1 MIEYLVFVP
10 LGYLLGAIP
19 FGYIAGKLFGG
30 VDVRDH
36 GSGSIGMTNVMRT
49 VSPPVAILVLALD
62 MGKAAG
68 AVLAARFLIDAP
80 LVETLTGIAV
90 IAGHSWSVFIGFSGG
105 KGTAT
110 GWGALFALSPIAG
123 IVASVI
129 GVGLVAI
136 TRYVS
141 LGSIV
146 AATLG
151 SVTLAVLALA
161 NVSVF
166 FDVHLEYAL
175 YGAVGAP
182 IILFKHRD
190 NIQRL
195 LNGEERKLGQKVDT
209 VPEPTETQRGKGLRW
224 PRSA

>member
-68 AVLAARFLIDAP
+68 AVVLARVIADAP
-80 LVETLTGIAV
+80 MVETLTGIAV
-90 IAGHSWSVFIGFSGG
+90 IAGHSWSVFIGFTGG

-151 SVTLAVLALA
+151 ALTLAVIAVVNEA
-161 NVSVF
+161 VP
-166 FDVHLEYAL
+166 LEYVL
-175 YGAVGAP
+175 YGAAGAP

-195 LNGEERKLGQKVDT
+195 LKGEERKLGQKVDT
-209 VPEPTETQRGKGLRW
+209 VPDPTETQRGKGLRW

>member
-1 MIEYLVFVP
+1 MIEYLIFVP
-10 LGYLLGAIP
+10 LGYILGAIP
-19 FGYIAGKLFGG
+19 FGLIAGKLFGG

-49 VSPPVAILVLALD
+49 VSPPVAILVLILD

-68 AVLAARFLIDAP
+68 AVLLVKFIADAP
-80 LVETLTGIAV
+80 MVETLTGIAV

-123 IVASVI
+123 IVASII
-129 GVGLVAI
+129 GVGLVAL

-151 SVTLAVLALA
+151 SLTLAVLAVV
-161 NVSVF
+161 NDSVP
-166 FDVHLEYAL
+166 LEYAL

-195 LNGEERKLGQKVDT
+195 IKGDERKLGQKVDT
-209 VPEPTETQRGKGLRW
+209 IPDTTAAERGKGLRW

>member
-1 MIEYLVFVP
+1 MTEYLVFVP

-19 FGYIAGKLFGG
+19 FGLIAGKLFGG

-36 GSGSIGMTNVMRT
+36 GSGSTGMTNVMRT

-68 AVLAARFLIDAP
+68 AVGLARIIADAP
-80 LVETLTGIAV
+80 MVETLTGIAV

-129 GVGLVAI
+129 GVGLVAL

-151 SVTLAVLALA
+151 SLTLAVLALV
-161 NVSVF
+161 NDSVP
-166 FDVHLEYAL
+166 LEYAL

-182 IILFKHRD
+182 IILLKHRD

-195 LNGEERKLGQKVDT
+195 LKGDERKLGQRVDT
-209 VPEPTETQRGKGLRW
+209 VPDPTDTQRGKGLRW

>member
-49 VSPPVAILVLALD
+49 VSRPVAILVLALD
-62 MGKAAG
+62 MGKAVG
-68 AVLAARFLIDAP
+68 AVVLAGMIADAP

-123 IVASVI
+123 IVASII
-129 GVGLVAI
+129 GVGLVAL

-141 LGSIV
+141 LGSMV

-151 SVTLAVLALA
+151 SLTLAIFAV
-161 NVSVF
+161 VSESVP
-166 FDVHLEYAL
+166 LEYAL

-195 LNGEERKLGQKVDT
+195 LKGDERKLGQKVDT
-209 VPEPTETQRGKGLRW
+209 VPDPTDSQRGKGLRW

>member
-1 MIEYLVFVP
+1 MTEYLVFVP

-19 FGYIAGKLFGG
+19 FGLIAGKLFGG

-36 GSGSIGMTNVMRT
+36 GSGSTGMTNVMRT

-68 AVLAARFLIDAP
+68 AVVLARIIADAP
-80 LVETLTGIAV
+80 MVETLTGIAV
-90 IAGHSWSVFIGFSGG
+90 IVGHSWSAFIGFSGG

-129 GVGLVAI
+129 GVGLVAL

-151 SVTLAVLALA
+151 SLTLAVLALV
-161 NVSVF
+161 NDSVP
-166 FDVHLEYAL
+166 LEYAL

-182 IILFKHRD
+182 IILLKHRD

-195 LNGEERKLGQKVDT
+195 LKGDERKLGQRVDT
-209 VPEPTETQRGKGLRW
+209 VPDPAETQRGKGLRW

>member
-1 MIEYLVFVP
+1 VIEYLVFVP

-19 FGYIAGKLFGG
+19 FGFIAGKLFGG

-62 MGKAAG
+62 MGKAIG
-68 AVLAARFLIDAP
+68 AVILARIIADAP

-129 GVGLVAI
+129 GVGLIAL

-151 SVTLAVLALA
+151 ALTLAVIALVNDA
-161 NVSVF
+161 VP
-166 FDVHLEYAL
+166 LEYAL
-175 YGAVGAP
+175 YGAGGVP

-195 LNGEERKLGQKVDT
+195 LRGDERKLGQKVDT
-209 VPEPTETQRGKGLRW
+209 VPGPTDTQRGKGLRW

>member
-1 MIEYLVFVP
+1 
-10 LGYLLGAIP
+10 
-19 FGYIAGKLFGG
+19 
-30 VDVRDH
+30 
-36 GSGSIGMTNVMRT
+36 MTNVMRT

-62 MGKAAG
+62 MGKAIG
-68 AVLAARFLIDAP
+68 AVILARIIADAP
-80 LVETLTGIAV
+80 LVETLTGVAV

-129 GVGLVAI
+129 GVGLIAL

-151 SVTLAVLALA
+151 AITLAVIALV
-161 NVSVF
+161 NDSVP
-166 FDVHLEYAL
+166 LEYAL

-195 LNGEERKLGQKVDT
+195 LRGDERKLGQKVDT
-209 VPEPTETQRGKGLRW
+209 VPGPTDTQRGKGLRW

>member
-1 MIEYLVFVP
+1 MIDYLVFVFVP

-68 AVLAARFLIDAP
+68 AVILARIIADVP
-80 LVETLTGIAV
+80 MVETLTGIAV

-129 GVGLVAI
+129 GVGLVAL

-151 SVTLAVLALA
+151 SLTLAVIAVV
-161 NVSVF
+161 NDTVP
-166 FDVHLEYAL
+166 LEYAL

-195 LNGEERKLGQKVDT
+195 IKGDERKLGQKVDT
-209 VPEPTETQRGKGLRW
+209 VPESTDGQRGKGLRW

>member
-19 FGYIAGKLFGG
+19 FGFIAGKLFGG

-62 MGKAAG
+62 MGKAIG
-68 AVLAARFLIDAP
+68 AVILARIIADAP

-129 GVGLVAI
+129 GVGLIAL

-151 SVTLAVLALA
+151 AITLAVIALV
-161 NVSVF
+161 NDSVP
-166 FDVHLEYAL
+166 LEYAL
-175 YGAVGAP
+175 YGAVGAA

-195 LNGEERKLGQKVDT
+195 LRGDERKLGQKVDT
-209 VPEPTETQRGKGLRW
+209 VPGPTDTQRGKGLRW

>member
-1 MIEYLVFVP
+1 MTEYLVFVP

-19 FGYIAGKLFGG
+19 FGLIAGKLFGG

-36 GSGSIGMTNVMRT
+36 GSGSTGMTNVMRT

-68 AVLAARFLIDAP
+68 AVVLARIIADAP
-80 LVETLTGIAV
+80 MVETLTGIAV
-90 IAGHSWSVFIGFSGG
+90 IVGHSWSAFIGFSGG

-129 GVGLVAI
+129 GVGLVAL

-151 SVTLAVLALA
+151 SLTLAALALV
-161 NVSVF
+161 NDSVP
-166 FDVHLEYAL
+166 LEYAL

-182 IILFKHRD
+182 IILLKHRD

-195 LNGEERKLGQKVDT
+195 LKGDERKLGQRVDT
-209 VPEPTETQRGKGLRW
+209 VPDPADTQREKGLRW

>member
-19 FGYIAGKLFGG
+19 FGFIAGKLFGG

-62 MGKAAG
+62 MGKAIG
-68 AVLAARFLIDAP
+68 AVILARIIADAP

-110 GWGALFALSPIAG
+110 GWGALFALSPVAG

-129 GVGLVAI
+129 GVGVIAL

-151 SVTLAVLALA
+151 AITLAVIALM
-161 NVSVF
+161 NDSVP
-166 FDVHLEYAL
+166 LEYAL
-175 YGAVGAP
+175 YGAVGAA

-195 LNGEERKLGQKVDT
+195 LRGDERKLGQKVDT
-209 VPEPTETQRGKGLRW
+209 VPGPTDTQRGKGLRW

>member
-19 FGYIAGKLFGG
+19 FGFIAGKLFGG

-62 MGKAAG
+62 MGKAIG
-68 AVLAARFLIDAP
+68 AVILARIIADAP

-129 GVGLVAI
+129 GVGLIAL

-146 AATLG
+146 AASLG
-151 SVTLAVLALA
+151 AITLAVIALA
-161 NVSVF
+161 NDSVP
-166 FDVHLEYAL
+166 LEYAL
-175 YGAVGAP
+175 YGAVGAA

-195 LNGEERKLGQKVDT
+195 LRGDERKLGQKVDT
-209 VPEPTETQRGKGLRW
+209 VPGPTDTQRGKGLRW

>member
-1 MIEYLVFVP
+1 MIDYLISVP

-19 FGYIAGKLFGG
+19 FGLIAGKLFGG

-62 MGKAAG
+62 MGKAVG
-68 AVLAARFLIDAP
+68 AVLLARFLTDDP
-80 LVETLTGIAV
+80 MVETLAGIAV

-129 GVGLVAI
+129 GVGLVAL

-151 SVTLAVLALA
+151 SLTLAVLALV
-161 NVSVF
+161 NDSVP
-166 FDVHLEYAL
+166 LQYAL
-175 YGAVGAP
+175 YGAVGVP

-195 LNGEERKLGQKVDT
+195 IRGDERKLGQKVET
-209 VPEPTETQRGKGLRW
+209 TTGPTDAQRGKGLRW

>member
-1 MIEYLVFVP
+1 MTEYLVFVFVP

-19 FGYIAGKLFGG
+19 FGYVAGKLFGG

-62 MGKAAG
+62 MGKAVG
-68 AVLAARFLIDAP
+68 AVVLARIITPDAP
-80 LVETLTGIAV
+80 LDDTLTGIAV

-123 IVASVI
+123 IVASII
-129 GVGLVAI
+129 GIGLVAL

-141 LGSIV
+141 LGSMV

-151 SVTLAVLALA
+151 SLTLAVIAVV
-161 NVSVF
+161 NDTVP
-166 FDVHLEYAL
+166 LEYAL

-195 LNGEERKLGQKVDT
+195 IKGDERKLGQKVDT
-209 VPEPTETQRGKGLRW
+209 VPEPTDAQRGKGLRW

>member
-19 FGYIAGKLFGG
+19 FGFIAGKLFGG

-62 MGKAAG
+62 MGKAIG
-68 AVLAARFLIDAP
+68 AVILARIIADAP

-129 GVGLVAI
+129 GVGLIAL

-151 SVTLAVLALA
+151 AITLAVIALA
-161 NVSVF
+161 NDSVP
-166 FDVHLEYAL
+166 LEYAL
-175 YGAVGAP
+175 YGAVGAA

-195 LNGEERKLGQKVDT
+195 LRGDERKLGQKVDT
-209 VPEPTETQRGKGLRW
+209 VPGPTDTQRGKGLRW

>member
-1 MIEYLVFVP
+1 MIEYLIFVP

-62 MGKAAG
+62 MAKAAG
-68 AVLAARFLIDAP
+68 AVVLAMFIADAP
-80 LVETLTGIAV
+80 LVETLTGVAV
-90 IAGHSWSVFIGFSGG
+90 ILGHSWSVFIGFSGG

-129 GVGLVAI
+129 GVGLVAL

-151 SVTLAVLALA
+151 ALTLAVIAVA
-161 NVSVF
+161 NDAVP
-166 FDVHLEYAL
+166 LEYAL

-182 IILFKHRD
+182 IILLKHRD

-195 LNGEERKLGQKVDT
+195 LNGDERKLGQKVDT
-209 VPEPTETQRGKGLRW
+209 VPDPADTQRGKGLRW

>member
-68 AVLAARFLIDAP
+68 AVILAKAIADGP
-80 LVETLTGIAV
+80 MVETLTGIAV
-90 IAGHSWSVFIGFSGG
+90 IVGHSWSIFIGFSGG

-129 GVGLVAI
+129 GVGLVAL

-151 SVTLAVLALA
+151 ALALA
-161 NVSVF
+161 VIAFVNDSAPF
-166 FDVHLEYAL
+166 EYAL

-195 LNGEERKLGQKVDT
+195 LKGDERKLGQKVDT
-209 VPEPTETQRGKGLRW
+209 VNQPNAERGKSLRW

>member
-1 MIEYLVFVP
+1 VTDYFVFVP

-62 MGKAAG
+62 MGKGAG
-68 AVLAARFLIDAP
+68 AVVLAMFIADAP

-90 IAGHSWSVFIGFSGG
+90 IVGHSWSVFIGFSGG

-129 GVGLVAI
+129 GVGLVAL

-141 LGSIV
+141 LGSMV

-151 SVTLAVLALA
+151 AVTLAVIALV
-161 NVSVF
+161 NDTVP
-166 FDVHLEYAL
+166 LEYAL

-195 LNGEERKLGQKVDT
+195 IKGDERKLGQKVDT
-209 VPEPTETQRGKGLRW
+209 VPEPTDAQRGKGLRW

>member
-1 MIEYLVFVP
+1 MIEFLVFVP

-49 VSPPVAILVLALD
+49 VSPPVAILGARPRY
-62 MGKAAG
+62 GQSGIG
-68 AVLAARFLIDAP
+68 AVILARIIADAP

-129 GVGLVAI
+129 GVGLIAL

-151 SVTLAVLALA
+151 ALTLAVIALVIDA
-161 NVSVF
+161 VP
-166 FDVHLEYAL
+166 LEYAL
-175 YGAVGAP
+175 YGAGGVP

-195 LNGEERKLGQKVDT
+195 LRGDERKLGQKVDT
-209 VPEPTETQRGKGLRW
+209 VPGPTDNQREKGLRW
-224 PRSA
+224 PRSV

>member
-19 FGYIAGKLFGG
+19 FGFIAGKLFGG

-62 MGKAAG
+62 MGKAIG
-68 AVLAARFLIDAP
+68 AVILARIIADAP

-129 GVGLVAI
+129 GVGLIAL

-151 SVTLAVLALA
+151 AITLAVIALV
-161 NVSVF
+161 NDGVP
-166 FDVHLEYAL
+166 LEYAL
-175 YGAVGAP
+175 YGAVGAA

-195 LNGEERKLGQKVDT
+195 LRGDERKLGQKVDT
-209 VPEPTETQRGKGLRW
+209 VPGPTDTQRGKGLRW

>member
-49 VSPPVAILVLALD
+49 VSPPVAVLVLALD

-68 AVLAARFLIDAP
+68 AVLAARFLTDAP
-80 LVETLTGIAV
+80 MVETLTGIAV
-90 IAGHSWSVFIGFSGG
+90 ILGHSWSVFIGFSGG

-141 LGSIV
+141 LGSMV

-151 SVTLAVLALA
+151 ALTLAVIAVVNDA
-161 NVSVF
+161 VP
-166 FDVHLEYAL
+166 LEYAL

-195 LNGEERKLGQKVDT
+195 LNGDERKLGQKVDT
-209 VPEPTETQRGKGLRW
+209 VPEPTDTQRGKGLRW

>member
-1 MIEYLVFVP
+1 MIEYLIFVP

-49 VSPPVAILVLALD
+49 VSPPAAILVLALD

-68 AVLAARFLIDAP
+68 AVVLARIIADAP
-80 LVETLTGIAV
+80 MVETLTGIAV
-90 IAGHSWSVFIGFSGG
+90 IVGHSWSVFIGFTGG

-151 SVTLAVLALA
+151 ALTLAVIAVVNEA
-161 NVSVF
+161 VP
-166 FDVHLEYAL
+166 LEYAL

-195 LNGEERKLGQKVDT
+195 LKGEERKLGQKVDT
-209 VPEPTETQRGKGLRW
+209 VPDPTETQRGKGLRW

>member
-1 MIEYLVFVP
+1 MIEYVVFVP

-19 FGYIAGKLFGG
+19 FGFIAGKLFGG

-62 MGKAAG
+62 MGKAIG
-68 AVLAARFLIDAP
+68 AVILARIIADAP

-129 GVGLVAI
+129 GVGVIAL

-151 SVTLAVLALA
+151 AITLAVIALV
-161 NVSVF
+161 NDSVP
-166 FDVHLEYAL
+166 LEYAL
-175 YGAVGAP
+175 YGAVGAA

-195 LNGEERKLGQKVDT
+195 LRGDERKLGQKVDT
-209 VPEPTETQRGKGLRW
+209 VPGPTDTQRGKGLRW

>member
-1 MIEYLVFVP
+1 MIEYLIFVP

-62 MGKAAG
+62 MGKGAG
-68 AVLAARFLIDAP
+68 AVVLSMVMADAP
-80 LVETLTGIAV
+80 MVETLTGIAV

-110 GWGALFALSPIAG
+110 GWGALFALYPIAG

-129 GVGLVAI
+129 GVGLVAL

-141 LGSIV
+141 LGSMV

-151 SVTLAVLALA
+151 AVTLAVIALMNDA
-161 NVSVF
+161 VPW
-166 FDVHLEYAL
+166 EYAL

-195 LNGEERKLGQKVDT
+195 IKGDERKLGQKVDT
-209 VPEPTETQRGKGLRW
+209 VPETTDTQRGKGLRW

>member
-1 MIEYLVFVP
+1 MTDYLVFVFVP

-30 VDVRDH
+30 VDVREH

-49 VSPPVAILVLALD
+49 VSRPVAILVLALD
-62 MGKAAG
+62 MGKGVG
-68 AVLAARFLIDAP
+68 AVVLAMVMADAP
-80 LVETLTGIAV
+80 LVQTLTGIAV
-90 IAGHSWSVFIGFSGG
+90 IVGHSWSVFIGFTGG

-129 GVGLVAI
+129 GVGLVAL

-141 LGSIV
+141 LGSMV

-151 SVTLAVLALA
+151 SLTLAIIAL
-161 NVSVF
+161 VSDSVP
-166 FDVHLEYAL
+166 LEYAL

-195 LNGEERKLGQKVDT
+195 INGDERKLGQKVDT
-209 VPEPTETQRGKGLRW
+209 VPDQTNTERGKGLRW

>member
-1 MIEYLVFVP
+1 VIEYLVFVP

-19 FGYIAGKLFGG
+19 FGFIAGKLFGG

-62 MGKAAG
+62 MGKAIG
-68 AVLAARFLIDAP
+68 AVILARIIADAP

-129 GVGLVAI
+129 GVGLIAL

-151 SVTLAVLALA
+151 AITLAVIALV
-161 NVSVF
+161 NDSVP
-166 FDVHLEYAL
+166 LEYAL
-175 YGAVGAP
+175 YGAVGAA

-195 LNGEERKLGQKVDT
+195 LRGDERKLGQKVDT
-209 VPEPTETQRGKGLRW
+209 VPGPTDTQRGKGLRW

>member
-1 MIEYLVFVP
+1 MTEYLVFVP

-19 FGYIAGKLFGG
+19 FGLIAGKLFGG

-36 GSGSIGMTNVMRT
+36 GSGSTGMTNVMRT

-68 AVLAARFLIDAP
+68 AVVLARIIADAP
-80 LVETLTGIAV
+80 MVETLTGIAV
-90 IAGHSWSVFIGFSGG
+90 IAGHSWSAFIGFSGG

-129 GVGLVAI
+129 GVGLVAL

-151 SVTLAVLALA
+151 SLTLAVLALM
-161 NVSVF
+161 NDSVP
-166 FDVHLEYAL
+166 LEYVL

-182 IILFKHRD
+182 IILLKHRD

-195 LNGEERKLGQKVDT
+195 LKGDERKLGQRVDT
-209 VPEPTETQRGKGLRW
+209 VPDPAETQRGKGLRW

>member
-19 FGYIAGKLFGG
+19 FGLIAGRLFGG

-49 VSPPVAILVLALD
+49 VSPPVAIFVLILD

-68 AVLAARFLIDAP
+68 AVLLVRFIADAP
-80 LVETLTGIAV
+80 MVETLTGIAV
-90 IAGHSWSVFIGFSGG
+90 IVGHSWSVFIGFSGG

-110 GWGALFALSPIAG
+110 GWGALFALSPVAG
-123 IVASVI
+123 IVASII
-129 GVGLVAI
+129 GVGLVAL

-151 SVTLAVLALA
+151 SLTLAALALL
-161 NVSVF
+161 NDSVP
-166 FDVHLEYAL
+166 LEYAL
-175 YGAVGAP
+175 YGAAGAP

-195 LNGEERKLGQKVDT
+195 IKGDERKLGQRVDT
-209 VPEPTETQRGKGLRW
+209 IPEPADAQRGKGLRW

>member
-19 FGYIAGKLFGG
+19 FGFIAGKLFGG

-62 MGKAAG
+62 MGKAIG
-68 AVLAARFLIDAP
+68 AVILARIIADAP
-80 LVETLTGIAV
+80 LVETLTGVAV

-129 GVGLVAI
+129 GVGLIAL

-151 SVTLAVLALA
+151 AITLAVIALV
-161 NVSVF
+161 NDSVP
-166 FDVHLEYAL
+166 LEYAL
-175 YGAVGAP
+175 YGAVGAA

-195 LNGEERKLGQKVDT
+195 LRGDERKLGQKVDT
-209 VPEPTETQRGKGLRW
+209 LPGPTDTQRGKGLRW

>member
-19 FGYIAGKLFGG
+19 FGFIAGKLFGG

-62 MGKAAG
+62 MGKAIG
-68 AVLAARFLIDAP
+68 AVILARFIADAT
-80 LVETLTGIAV
+80 LVEALTGIAV

-110 GWGALFALSPIAG
+110 GWGALFALSPISG

-129 GVGLVAI
+129 GVGLIAL

-151 SVTLAVLALA
+151 ALTLAVIALVNDA
-161 NVSVF
+161 VP
-166 FDVHLEYAL
+166 LEYAL
-175 YGAVGAP
+175 YGAGGVP

-195 LNGEERKLGQKVDT
+195 LRGDERKLGQKVDT
-209 VPEPTETQRGKGLRW
+209 VPGPTDNQRGKGLRW

>member
-1 MIEYLVFVP
+1 MIEYLIFVP
-10 LGYLLGAIP
+10 LGYILGAIP
-19 FGYIAGKLFGG
+19 FGLIAGKLFGG

-49 VSPPVAILVLALD
+49 VSPPVAILVLILD

-68 AVLAARFLIDAP
+68 AVLLVKFIADAP
-80 LVETLTGIAV
+80 MVETLTGIAV

-123 IVASVI
+123 IVASII
-129 GVGLVAI
+129 GVGLVAL

-151 SVTLAVLALA
+151 SLTLAVLAVV
-161 NVSVF
+161 NDSVP
-166 FDVHLEYAL
+166 LEYAL

-195 LNGEERKLGQKVDT
+195 IKGDERKLGQKVDT
-209 VPEPTETQRGKGLRW
+209 VPDTTAAERGKGLRW

>member
-19 FGYIAGKLFGG
+19 FGLIAGKLFGG

-36 GSGSIGMTNVMRT
+36 GSGSTGMTNVMRT

-68 AVLAARFLIDAP
+68 AVVLARIIADAP
-80 LVETLTGIAV
+80 MVETLTGIAV
-90 IAGHSWSVFIGFSGG
+90 IVGHSWSAFIGFSGG

-129 GVGLVAI
+129 GVGLVAL

-151 SVTLAVLALA
+151 SLTLAVLALM
-161 NVSVF
+161 NDSVP
-166 FDVHLEYAL
+166 LEYAL

-182 IILFKHRD
+182 IIILKHRD

-195 LNGEERKLGQKVDT
+195 LKGDERKLGQRVDT
-209 VPEPTETQRGKGLRW
+209 VPDPAETQRGKGLRW

>member
-1 MIEYLVFVP
+1 MTDYLVFVFVP

-62 MGKAAG
+62 MGKGAG
-68 AVLAARFLIDAP
+68 AVVLAMVIADAP

-90 IAGHSWSVFIGFSGG
+90 ILGHSWSVFIGFSGG

-123 IVASVI
+123 VVASII
-129 GVGLVAI
+129 GVGLVAL

-141 LGSIV
+141 LGSMV

-151 SVTLAVLALA
+151 SLTLAVIAL
-161 NVSVF
+161 VS
-166 FDVHLEYAL
+166 DSIPLEYAL

-195 LNGEERKLGQKVDT
+195 IRGDERKLGQKVDT
-209 VPEPTETQRGKGLRW
+209 VPEPSDTQRGKGLRW

>member
-1 MIEYLVFVP
+1 MIEYLVLIP

-62 MGKAAG
+62 MGKAVG
-68 AVLAARFLIDAP
+68 AVILARMIADAP

-90 IAGHSWSVFIGFSGG
+90 ITGHSWSVFIGFSGG

-129 GVGLVAI
+129 GVGLVAL

-146 AATLG
+146 AATMG
-151 SVTLAVLALA
+151 SLTLAVLALVNDA
-161 NVSVF
+161 VPP
-166 FDVHLEYAL
+166 EYAL

-182 IILFKHRD
+182 IILYKHRD

-195 LNGEERKLGQKVDT
+195 LKGDERKLGQKVET
-209 VPEPTETQRGKGLRW
+209 VTDPKETQREKGLRW

>member
-1 MIEYLVFVP
+1 MIEYLIFVP

-62 MGKAAG
+62 MTKAAG
-68 AVLAARFLIDAP
+68 AVLAARFLADAP
-80 LVETLTGIAV
+80 LVETLTGVAV
-90 IAGHSWSVFIGFSGG
+90 ILGHSWSVFIGFSGG

-123 IVASVI
+123 IVASII

-151 SVTLAVLALA
+151 ALTLAVVAVVNDA
-161 NVSVF
+161 VP
-166 FDVHLEYAL
+166 LEYAL

-182 IILFKHRD
+182 IILLKHRD

-195 LNGEERKLGQKVDT
+195 LNGDERKLGQKVDT
-209 VPEPTETQRGKGLRW
+209 VPEPTDTERGKSLRW

>member
-1 MIEYLVFVP
+1 MTDYLVFIFVP

-68 AVLAARFLIDAP
+68 AVVLTMVIADAP

-90 IAGHSWSVFIGFSGG
+90 IVGHSWSVFIGFSGG

-151 SVTLAVLALA
+151 ALTLAVIAVVNDA
-161 NVSVF
+161 VP
-166 FDVHLEYAL
+166 LEYAL

-182 IILFKHRD
+182 IILLKHRD

-195 LNGEERKLGQKVDT
+195 LKGDERKLGQKVDT
-209 VPEPTETQRGKGLRW
+209 VPEPTDTQRGKGLRW

>member
-19 FGYIAGKLFGG
+19 FGFIAGKLFGG

-62 MGKAAG
+62 MGKAIG
-68 AVLAARFLIDAP
+68 AVILARIIADAP

-129 GVGLVAI
+129 GVGLIAL

-151 SVTLAVLALA
+151 AITLAVIALV
-161 NVSVF
+161 NDSVP
-166 FDVHLEYAL
+166 LEYAL
-175 YGAVGAP
+175 YGAVGAA

-195 LNGEERKLGQKVDT
+195 LRGDERKLGQKADT
-209 VPEPTETQRGKGLRW
+209 VPGPTDTQRGKGLRW